1 SHRVN
6 RFLEYAESFLV
17 IVLVL
22 FGIGGF
28 SYHLF
33 RDDGWIETVAGNL
46 WDVSIQYPLIALPVI
61 VAAVYLGR
69 SWNDA
74 RIVHG
79 RTTNLPDYV
88 IYALM
93 AAGAVFIGRFLW
105 LGYF

>member
-1 SHRVN
+1 VKQY
-6 RFLEYAESFLV
+6 LEYLESFGV
-17 IVLVL
+17 VALVL

-33 RDDGWIETVAGNL
+33 RDDGWVETVLGNL

-69 SWNDA
+69 RWNDA
-74 RIVHG
+74 RITHG
-79 RTTNLPDYV
+79 RTTSLPDYV

-93 AAGAVFIGRFLW
+93 ASGLVFIVR
-105 LGYF
+105 YFWVGTF

>member
-1 SHRVN
+1 MK
-6 RFLEYAESFLV
+6 EYLVYVESFAV

-33 RDDGWIETVAGNL
+33 RDNGWVETVLGNL

-61 VAAVYLGR
+61 VAAVYLGSR
-69 SWNDA
+69 WNDA
-74 RIVHG
+74 RITHG
-79 RTTNLPDYV
+79 RTTNLPDYF

-93 AAGAVFIGRFLW
+93 ASGLVFIVRYVWVGTF
-105 LGYF
+105 

>member
-1 SHRVN
+1 MKQY
-6 RFLEYAESFLV
+6 LEYFESFVV

-33 RDDGWIETVAGNL
+33 RDNGWIEAILGNL
-46 WDVSIQYPLIALPVI
+46 WGVTIQYPLIALPVI
-61 VAAVYLGR
+61 VGAVFIFR
-69 SWNDA
+69 TWNAA
-74 RIVHG
+74 RIAHG
-79 RTTNLPDYV
+79 RTTKLPDLV

-93 AAGAVFIGRFLW
+93 AAGAIFIGRFFW

>member
-1 SHRVN
+1 VKQ
-6 RFLEYAESFLV
+6 FLEYAESFAV

-22 FGIGGF
+22 FGITGF

-33 RDDGWIETVAGNL
+33 RDDGWIEAAVGNL

-69 SWNDA
+69 LWNQSRLA
-74 RIVHG
+74 HG
-79 RTTNLPDYV
+79 RTSKLPDLF

-93 AAGAVFIGRFLW
+93 ASGAVFIVRFFWYGTL
-105 LGYF
+105 

>member
-1 SHRVN
+1 MKQ
-6 RFLEYAESFLV
+6 FLEYAESFAV

-22 FGIGGF
+22 FGITGF

-33 RDDGWIETVAGNL
+33 RDDGWIEAAVGNL

-69 SWNDA
+69 LWNQSRLA
-74 RIVHG
+74 HG
-79 RTTNLPDYV
+79 RTSKLPDLF

-93 AAGAVFIGRFLW
+93 ASGAVFIVRFFWYGTL
-105 LGYF
+105 

>member
-1 SHRVN
+1 MK
-6 RFLEYAESFLV
+6 EYLVYVESFVV

-33 RDDGWIETVAGNL
+33 RDNGWVEAVAGNL
-46 WDVSIQYPLIALPVI
+46 WDVSVQYPLIALPVI
-61 VAAVYLGR
+61 VAAVFLGR
-69 SWNDA
+69 RWNDA
-74 RIVHG
+74 RVAHG
-79 RTTNLPDYV
+79 RTTSLPDYF

-93 AAGAVFIGRFLW
+93 VAGVVFIGRYFW

>member
-1 SHRVN
+1 MN
-6 RFLEYAESFLV
+6 RSLEYAESFLV

-33 RDDGWIETVAGNL
+33 RDEGWIETMAGNL
-46 WDVSIQYPLIALPVI
+46 WNVSVQYPLIALPVI
-61 VAAVYLGR
+61 VAAVFLGKR
-69 SWNDA
+69 WNEA

-79 RTTNLPDYV
+79 RATNLPDYV

-93 AAGAVFIGRFLW
+93 ASGLVFLGRFFW
-105 LGYF
+105 YGYF

>member
-1 SHRVN
+1 VK
-6 RFLEYAESFLV
+6 EYLVYVESFVV

-33 RDDGWIETVAGNL
+33 RDNGWVEAVAGNL
-46 WDVSIQYPLIALPVI
+46 WDVSVQYPLIALPVI
-61 VAAVYLGR
+61 VAAVFLGR
-69 SWNDA
+69 RWNDA
-74 RIVHG
+74 RVAHG
-79 RTTNLPDYV
+79 RTTSLPDYF

-93 AAGAVFIGRFLW
+93 VAGVVFIGRYFW